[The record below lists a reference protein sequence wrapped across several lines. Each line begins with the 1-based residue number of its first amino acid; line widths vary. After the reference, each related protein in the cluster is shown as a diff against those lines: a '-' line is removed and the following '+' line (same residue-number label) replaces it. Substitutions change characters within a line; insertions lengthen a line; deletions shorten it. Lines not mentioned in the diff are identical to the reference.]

1 MKKKKYDLFDIM
13 VASVINYASDN
24 WGFHRGNDVEIIHKR
39 FCPSFLNLGKSLP
52 NCFLYGE
59 LGCLPMYAIRKQKNI
74 KYWLNIVIVT
84 HKPLIVYDI
93 YILLLRDA
101 SNGKNNGFLMFMT
114 CCLVLVKTVYGISI
128 LI

>member
-24 WGFHRGNDVEIIHKR
+24 WGFHRGNDFEIIHKR
-39 FCPSFLNLGKSLP
+39 FCPSFLNLGKS
-52 NCFLYGE
+52 
-59 LGCLPMYAIRKQKNI
+59 LPMYAIRKQKNI

-84 HKPLIVYDI
+84 HKPLFVYDI